1 MKTNHVYLDYSATTP
16 LDSAVLE
23 AMLPYYTETYG
34 NASSVHWHGRQA
46 KYVLEENRERIAHS
60 IGAAY
65 DEIVFTSGGTE
76 ADNYALQGAGFN
88 YASDRKNHIIV
99 SSIEHHAVMHTA
111 EEMQKKG
118 FEISLLPVDA
128 NGIVHPEDVAA
139 FMTDR
144 TCLISVM
151 HVNNEVGSIQ
161 PIAEIGAMAKSA
173 GVLFHVDAV
182 QSFGKIPCIVDDLHV
197 DLLSLS
203 AHKIYGPK
211 GIGALYVRKGTR
223 LHPLIFGGAQEQ
235 NRRAG
240 TEPIPLVAGFAHAA
254 VLALKSQ
261 NERTLQIETLKLH
274 LLHRCTKEIDGLML
288 NGNRLQTVPHIVS
301 ISFDSKQRQLAGDA
315 LIMGL
320 DVRGVSVTSG
330 SACTSG
336 SLQPSHVLLAMGRD
350 EATARAA
357 IRFSLSHL
365 TTLEEVDYAVDAL
378 QDVLKTMK

>member
-1 MKTNHVYLDYSATTP
+1 MKMQRVYLDYSATTP
-16 LDSAVLE
+16 LDPSVLD
-23 AMLPYYTETYG
+23 AMSSNYSQNYG

-46 KYVLEENRERIAHS
+46 KYVLEEGRECIARL

-65 DEIVFTSGGTE
+65 DELVLTSGGTE
-76 ADNYALQGAGFN
+76 ADNYALQGVRSAC
-88 YASDRKNHIIV
+88 ASSGKNHIII
-99 SSIEHHAVMHTA
+99 SSIEHHAILHTA
-111 EEMQKKG
+111 EELQKKG
-118 FEISLLPVDA
+118 LNISFVPVDA
-128 NGIVHPEDVAA
+128 DGAVHPEDVAA
-139 FMTDR
+139 LITDR

-151 HVNNEVGSIQ
+151 HANNEVGSIQ
-161 PIAEIGAMAKSA
+161 PIAEIGAIAKSA
-173 GVLFHVDAV
+173 GVLFHIDAV
-182 QSFGKIPCIVDDLHV
+182 QSFGKIPCRVDDLRV

-211 GIGALYVRKGTR
+211 GIGALYVRKGTL
-223 LHPLIFGGAQEQ
+223 LHPLFFGGAQEQ

-240 TEPIPLVAGFAHAA
+240 TEAIPLVAGFARAA
-254 VLALKSQ
+254 TLAL
-261 NERTLQIETLKLH
+261 ELQDDHTRYIETLKQH
-274 LLHRCTKEIDGLML
+274 LLNRLTTEIEGLII
-288 NGNRLQTVPHIVS
+288 NGNPSKTMPHIVS
-301 ISFDSKQRQLAGDA
+301 VSFDSQKRQLDGDA

-350 EATARAA
+350 EATARAT

-365 TTLEEVDYAVDAL
+365 TTVEEIDYAVDAL